1 MLRVWTLEM
10 PAVMSHCARL
20 HLLCNA
26 TPRPRHLITD
36 NIVFYTFS
44 THCVLA
50 ELWQTVVLSQNS
62 PNNSKFL
69 IFVKNHHHHLCP
81 QHWPDDCSVA
91 KQTRKQIKWLAVETQ
106 TKHRGCC
113 VFIQGVVLRV
123 FIQGVVL
130 RANTVT
136 HRKHRFFV

>member
-1 MLRVWTLEM
+1 MWCCCCRVFGAIRLCYSDGNAAILLRRRV
-10 PAVMSHCARL
+10 C
-20 HLLCNA
+20 
-26 TPRPRHLITD
+26 
-36 NIVFYTFS
+36 
-44 THCVLA
+44 
-50 ELWQTVVLSQNS
+50 S

-69 IFVKNHHHHLCP
+69 IFVKNHHHYPCSQF

-106 TKHRGCC
+106 TQSC

-130 RANTVT
+130 TANTVT
-136 HRKHRFFV
+136 HRKHREQILCLIVYLDTIILKKNQVEN